1 VAEETGQE
9 RTERATER
17 RREETRKRGQVAHS
31 VEVNAALLLFAS
43 FMLLMIFRNHFLT
56 GFGEIMRGFFSL
68 GYSHPFSRPYTQN
81 LLMNAI
87 WRFFLILMPVFIL
100 LFIIGIAVNVM
111 QVGFLLTGEP
121 LKPSLNKINPVQG
134 IQRLFSRKALET
146 LIKDIL
152 KIVIVGWIGY
162 SSVKGM
168 FGDILKISG
177 ADIAH
182 IFSFTGLAV
191 FKISM
196 KILIGYSILAILDY
210 AFQRW
215 EYEKSMMMTRQELKE
230 ELKQMEGDPLLRARV
245 RSVQRELARR
255 RMMEEVPKAEVVIT
269 NPTELAVAL
278 AYSPGMLAPVVVAK
292 GRRLI
297 AERIRA
303 IAAEAGVSII
313 ENIYLAQALYKAV
326 DIGHPIPENLY
337 TAVAE
342 VLAYVYKLKGKTV
355 V

>member
-1 VAEETGQE
+1 
-9 RTERATER
+9 
-17 RREETRKRGQVAHS
+17 
-31 VEVNAALLLFAS
+31 
-43 FMLLMIFRNHFLT
+43 
-56 GFGEIMRGFFSL
+56 
-68 GYSHPFSRPYTQN
+68 
-81 LLMNAI
+81 
-87 WRFFLILMPVFIL
+87 
-100 LFIIGIAVNVM
+100 
-111 QVGFLLTGEP
+111 
-121 LKPSLNKINPVQG
+121 
-134 IQRLFSRKALET
+134 
-146 LIKDIL
+146 
-152 KIVIVGWIGY
+152 
-162 SSVKGM
+162 
-168 FGDILKISG
+168 
-177 ADIAH
+177 
-182 IFSFTGLAV
+182 
-191 FKISM
+191 
-196 KILIGYSILAILDY
+196 
-210 AFQRW
+210 
-215 EYEKSMMMTRQELKE
+215 MMMTRQELKE